1 MPRRGEKTRRLS
13 PCGRWRRRGVDV
25 TVGAGH
31 IVSRRKRGENQ
42 EWCYRKE
49 DGKLNPILVMT
60 SERNGSL
67 EFEKATLQ

>member
-1 MPRRGEKTRRLS
+1 M
-13 PCGRWRRRGVDV
+13 DV